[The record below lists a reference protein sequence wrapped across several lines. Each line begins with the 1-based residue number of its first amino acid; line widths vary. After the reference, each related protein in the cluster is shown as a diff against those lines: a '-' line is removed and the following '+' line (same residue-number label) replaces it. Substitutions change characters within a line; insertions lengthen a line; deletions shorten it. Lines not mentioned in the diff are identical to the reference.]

1 MKDNPECNIKFVQ
14 VIERHPCLY
23 DNSKDGYSRRDVTNK
38 VWEEVEKEV
47 NDSG

>member
-23 DNSKDGYSRRDVTNK
+23 DNSKDGYSRQDVTNK